1 MNDKNN
7 KFDVDFEKKVARGEY
22 NLLDLERLLVKEKIN
37 QEFFDDLVDKY
48 FSKINN
54 KSIEELEEVLSKL
67 RATKENDIN
76 NELYEEIKQELNYEI
91 QELTNQINDLEKS
104 IATSKNLTDNY
115 RTEESSNLAYSEPN
129 DNTGI
134 LAVVGAIV
142 IAVFLI
148 LVL

>member
-1 MNDKNN
+1 MNDKND
-7 KFDVDFEKKVARGEY
+7 KFDEDFEKKVARGEY
-22 NLLDLERLLVKEKIN
+22 NVLDLERLLMKDKIN
-37 QEFFDDLVDKY
+37 QELFQDLVDKY
-48 FSKINN
+48 FSKTNN

-76 NELYEEIKQELNYEI
+76 NELFEEIRNELNYEI

-134 LAVVGAIV
+134 FAVVGAIV

>member
-7 KFDVDFEKKVARGEY
+7 KFDLDFEKKVARGEY
-22 NLLDLERLLVKEKIN
+22 NLLDLERLLVKEKIS

-48 FSKINN
+48 FSKTNN
-54 KSIEELEEVLSKL
+54 KSIEELEKVLSKL

-76 NELYEEIKQELNYEI
+76 NELYEEIKKELNYEI
-91 QELTNQINDLEKS
+91 QELTNQINDLEQS
-104 IATSKNLTDNY
+104 IVTSKNLTDNY
-115 RTEESSNLAYSEPN
+115 RNEKSSNLAYSEPN

>member
-7 KFDVDFEKKVARGEY
+7 KFDLDFEKKVARGEY
-22 NLLDLERLLVKEKIN
+22 NLLDLERLLVKEKIS

-48 FSKINN
+48 FSKTNN
-54 KSIEELEEVLSKL
+54 KSIEELEKVLSKL

-76 NELYEEIKQELNYEI
+76 NELYEEIKKELNYEI
-91 QELTNQINDLEKS
+91 QELTNQINDLEQS
-104 IATSKNLTDNY
+104 IVTSKNLTDNY
-115 RTEESSNLAYSEPN
+115 RTEKSSNLAYSEPN
-129 DNTGI
+129 DNTGM

>member
-7 KFDVDFEKKVARGEY
+7 KFDLDFEKKVARGEY
-22 NLLDLERLLVKEKIN
+22 NLLDLERLLVKEKIS

-48 FSKINN
+48 FSKTNN
-54 KSIEELEEVLSKL
+54 KSIEELEKVLSKL

-76 NELYEEIKQELNYEI
+76 NELYEEIKKELNYEI
-91 QELTNQINDLEKS
+91 QELTNQINDLEQS
-104 IATSKNLTDNY
+104 IVTSKNLTENY
-115 RTEESSNLAYSEPN
+115 RNEKSSNLAYSEPN

>member
-7 KFDVDFEKKVARGEY
+7 KFDKNFEKKVSRGEY
-22 NLLDLERLLVKEKIN
+22 NLLDLERLLVKEKIS
-37 QEFFDDLVDKY
+37 QELFDDLVDKY

-104 IATSKNLTDNY
+104 IATTKNLTDNY